1 MFSQYFGNY
10 LLTKGIITLEQLKD
24 VMYIQKSVHIK
35 IGILAVNSGLL
46 TADEVEEIHSLQAKM
61 DKRFGEIAIEKG
73 YINVQQL
80 ESILSEQQNA
90 YLMLGQ
96 ALMDRGY
103 MTLSEVETALN
114 NYKRDYSLS
123 DIQLKAIQNGDI
135 DRIIETFISFEGIKD
150 ANIYKEYISLFTRNI
165 IRFIDEDIRI
175 ESLALGDRYRA
186 TYMMLQNVTGEIN
199 LLTGIDAK
207 QEAFLVFASK
217 YAGEIIPE
225 IDELA
230 IDSFGEF
237 LNLQNGI
244 FTVNKSNEGTELELT
259 PQCLL
264 KFSDTPELSEA
275 LGVTFFL
282 PFGEIN
288 LIISNS
294 KF

>member
-24 VMYIQKSVHIK
+24 VMHIQKSVHVK

-46 TADEVEEIHSLQAKM
+46 TATQVEEIHNLQTRM
-61 DKRFGEIAIEKG
+61 DKRFGELAVEKG
-73 YINVQQL
+73 YINIDQL
-80 ESILSEQQNA
+80 EGILSVQQNA

-96 ALMDRGY
+96 ALMDRDY

-114 NYKRDYSLS
+114 NYKKDYSLN
-123 DIQLKAIQNGDI
+123 DIQLKEIQMGDI
-135 DRIIETFISFEGIKD
+135 DRIIETFISFNGIKE
-150 ANIYKEYISLFTRNI
+150 AKAYKEYIALFTRNL
-165 IRFIDEDIRI
+165 IRFIDEDVRI
-175 ESLALGDRYRA
+175 ESLDIGTRYRA
-186 TYMMLQNVTGEIN
+186 NYMLLQSITGEIN

-207 QEAFLVFASK
+207 EEAFLGLASK
-217 YAGEIIPE
+217 YAGESITKM
-225 IDELA
+225 DELA

-244 FTVNKSNEGTELELT
+244 FTVNKSNEGTELTLT
-259 PQCLL
+259 PQHLL
-264 KFSDTPELSEA
+264 EFKDTPELVDG

-282 PFGEIN
+282 PYGEIN
-288 LIISNS
+288 LIISTS